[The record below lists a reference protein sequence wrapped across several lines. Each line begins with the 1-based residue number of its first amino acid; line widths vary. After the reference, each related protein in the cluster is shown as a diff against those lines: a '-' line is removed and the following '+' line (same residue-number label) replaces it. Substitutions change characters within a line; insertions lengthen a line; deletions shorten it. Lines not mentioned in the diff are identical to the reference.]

1 MKNTF
6 PYKKKKMALIIGLFV
21 FAAVVMI
28 TPFQPINSIGS
39 EDPDSPE
46 MKEWLDEPP
55 EKEYVEP
62 QGGWVYA
69 HLKFIHDIKEPNLYH
84 MKLLAHPESDVPDVI
99 GAYAFTD
106 VGVNIL
112 LRGVDAPRA
121 LHNAEELHRPH
132 EWRRRER
139 ERWDQA
145 MRYVWSVAEPTK
157 TFRVHN
163 LKKIDTAT
171 IEADVEFLLGGQW
184 NDLAIFMVRDE
195 FLRPIGDPPTFW
207 DAGGREYGLLNPEV
221 PK

>member
-6 PYKKKKMALIIGLFV
+6 PYKKMALIIGLFV

-46 MKEWLDEPP
+46 MKEWLDEIPP
-55 EKEYVEP
+55 EYAEP

-69 HLKFIHDIKEPNLYH
+69 KLEYLHDIRETNEYH
-84 MKLLAHPESDVPDVI
+84 MKLLAHPKSEIPDVI

-106 VGVNIL
+106 VGVNVR
-112 LRGVDAPRA
+112 LRGVERVRA
-121 LHNAEELHRPH
+121 LHKAEELHRPH

-145 MRYVWSVAEPTK
+145 MRYVWSIGEPTK

-163 LKKIDTAT
+163 LEKLDEAT
-171 IEADVEFLLGGQW
+171 IEVDMEFMLGGKW
-184 NDLAIFMVRDE
+184 HDLAYYMVKDE
-195 FLRPIGDPPTFW
+195 FLRPIGEPPTFW
-207 DAGGREYGLLNPEV
+207 DAGSKEYGLFNPEV

>member
-6 PYKKKKMALIIGLFV
+6 PYKKMALIIGLFV

-28 TPFQPINSIGS
+28 TPFQPFDTIGS

-62 QGGWVYA
+62 QGGWVYG
-69 HLKFIHDIKEPNLYH
+69 HLKYPHDILNPKKLH
-84 MKLLAHPESDVPDVI
+84 MELLAHPKSEMPDVV
-99 GAYAFTD
+99 GAFAFTD
-106 VGVNIL
+106 VGVQVQI
-112 LRGVDAPRA
+112 RGIDAPRA
-121 LHNAEELHRPH
+121 LQNAEELHRPH

-139 ERWDQA
+139 ERWNRA
-145 MRYVWSVAEPTK
+145 MHYIWSVSNPTK

-163 LKKIDTAT
+163 IEKLDERTV
-171 IEADVEFLLGGQW
+171 EADLEYLLGGEW
-184 NDLAIFMVRDE
+184 RDLAISMVRDE
-195 FLRPIGDPPTFW
+195 VVRPIGDTQTEW
-207 DAGGREYGLLNPEV
+207 DSGNAEYGLWNPEV